1 MDKLAVALWGSSTF
15 PRVLAGPLEE
25 PDREFSFADLISRA
39 GANRESVHRAVRR
52 ALAAGL
58 VTRRRVG
65 NQFVY
70 RARTESPILS
80 EMAGLVAKT
89 HGIHRLLTE
98 ALTTAGSPQVEM
110 AFVFGSAARGTSRGD
125 SDIDLMVLGSATRID
140 VARILAEPQL
150 EVGQRI
156 NALAY
161 TRKEVKDRL
170 DDGDAFFLEVWAQP
184 KVMLIGTED
193 ELPTAPAASGPPS

>member
-1 MDKLAVALWGSSTF
+1 MTTFDVALWGSATF
-15 PRVLAGPLEE
+15 PRVLAALLRE
-25 PDREFSFADLISRA
+25 PDHDFSFADLVRLA
-39 GANRESVHRAVRR
+39 GANRESVHRALRR
-52 ALAAGL
+52 ALTAGL
-58 VTRRRVG
+58 VSRRRVG

-70 RARTESPILS
+70 RARMESPILA
-80 EMAGLVAKT
+80 EMAGLMAKT
-89 HGIHRLLTE
+89 HGTHRLLTE
-98 ALTTAGSPQVEM
+98 ALAAAGSPQVEM
-110 AFVFGSAARGTSRGD
+110 AFLFGSTVRGTGHSD

-161 TRKEVKDRL
+161 TREEVIGRL

-184 KVMLIGTED
+184 KVMLIGTEG
-193 ELPTAPAASGPPS
+193 ELPVARAASGPPS